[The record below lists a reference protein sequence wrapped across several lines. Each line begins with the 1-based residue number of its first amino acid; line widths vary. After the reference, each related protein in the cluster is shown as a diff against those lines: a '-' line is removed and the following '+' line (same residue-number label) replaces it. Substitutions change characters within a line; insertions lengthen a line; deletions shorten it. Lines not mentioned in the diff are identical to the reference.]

1 MSVMK
6 NARPE
11 SHRDEEASESQKQY
25 FTAAYAVLPPVLHL
39 SLDLLPCPCTSV
51 TADMIQN
58 KFTQEVY
65 PANNQLS
72 KEAESQIDSP
82 SGSLCVHA
90 T

>member
-1 MSVMK
+1 MHVLKAAEMK
-6 NARPE
+6 KLQKAR
-11 SHRDEEASESQKQY
+11 SSISQ
-25 FTAAYAVLPPVLHL
+25 LLMLRSLLSSHL
-39 SLDLLPCPCTSV
+39 SLELLPCPCTS

-58 KFTQEVY
+58 KFTQKVD

-72 KEAESQIDSP
+72 KEAESQIYSP